1 MKRRIMFQ
9 LVLAAMGALALA
21 QAQAAPI
28 DDAISDVAHQW
39 AKANYET
46 PDGNK
51 TAAFEAVIANARQ
64 VASSYPNRA
73 EPLVWEAI
81 ALSSAAKSQGGFG
94 ALHKAREARDLLLS
108 AEAIDPGV
116 INGAVYTSLGSL
128 YANVPGW
135 PIGFGDKKKARDYLE
150 KAIAIA
156 PNDIDSNYFYAD
168 FLSSQGDYAD
178 AASYA
183 KRALAAPPRPGRE
196 DADAGRRQEAQTLLA
211 TLRTKHADKIAGS

>member
-1 MKRRIMFQ
+1 MKRRSLSR
-9 LVLAAMGALALA
+9 LVLAALSALALA
-21 QAQAAPI
+21 QAHAAPL

-46 PDGNK
+46 PDANK
-51 TAAFEAVIANARQ
+51 SAAFDTVIASARQ
-64 VASSYPNRA
+64 VATTYPNHA

-81 ALSSAAKSQGGFG
+81 ALSSAAKAQGGFG
-94 ALHKAREARDLLLS
+94 ALRKAREARDLLLS
-108 AEAIDPGV
+108 AEAIDPTV

-150 KAIAIA
+150 KAIAVA

-196 DADAGRRQEAQTLLA
+196 DADSGRRQEVQTLLA
-211 TLRTKHADKIAGS
+211 TLRTKHADKLAGS